1 MVEWSQVRDFKTVH
15 TDHNFPNSYQEYLI
29 NHPLIVIKRF
39 PISVIEI
46 FLMSVRYLGL
56 LLFLLP
62 IWLGLKIKNNEVAPS
77 AFPSIVV
84 LLTIFS
90 LALICIGTVENRW
103 LASVYIMVL
112 IMFSKK
118 ENFIKNILE
127 EKHLMLNVI
136 LMDIVTLWALWKWK
150 IFLNI

>member
-1 MVEWSQVRDFKTVH
+1 MARFK
-15 TDHNFPNSYQEYLI
+15 N
-29 NHPLIVIKRF
+29 
-39 PISVIEI
+39 
-46 FLMSVRYLGL
+46 
-56 LLFLLP
+56 
-62 IWLGLKIKNNEVAPS
+62 KNNEVAPS